1 MTYDKAMEELES
13 LVDGL
18 EDPQKD
24 FAVVQS
30 DVKRAMELV
39 KWCRKY
45 IEGSRQEIDRL
56 VDEKSDEN
64 IQER

>member
-1 MTYDKAMEELES
+1 MTYDKVMEELES

-24 FAVVQS
+24 FAAVQS

>member
-24 FAVVQS
+24 FAAVQS